1 MTIYQR
7 KCNATRYLA
16 QKRFEREQRAD
27 DFWEGVILSGAVLF
41 TVMVI
46 LNSWGAV

>member
-1 MTIYQR
+1 MKHLR
-7 KCNATRYLA
+7 EARATRYLA

-27 DFWEGVILSGAVLF
+27 DFWEGLILSGAVLF